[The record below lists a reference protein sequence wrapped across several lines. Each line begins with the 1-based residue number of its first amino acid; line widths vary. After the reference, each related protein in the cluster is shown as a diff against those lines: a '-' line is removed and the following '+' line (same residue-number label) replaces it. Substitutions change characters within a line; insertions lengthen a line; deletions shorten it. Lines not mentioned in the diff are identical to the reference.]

1 MNIQQ
6 TIAKAH
12 YVATEAQVEDLT
24 VAQWQAASGLE
35 IHNATYLRVTLAQAQ
50 AKTGTKARGRHS
62 KDAQLAVLVAVNA
75 IFYAAVLRGLVKADP
90 AIAQDDALEPPEK
103 SRRALERNR
112 RSTFARTSY
121 RELVGFVERG
131 GDLRTLDVETVS
143 KASLRA
149 FGKAPESKD
158 RTERALE
165 RAQGAILRAINRLA
179 RGDPGAAVER
189 LDVVIGALQARRHE
203 LGNKAPVRH
212 GKRAGREGPAIRTRV
227 GVPQFHRPGAQ

>member
-24 VAQWQAASGLE
+24 VAQWQAATGLE
-35 IHNATYLRVTLAQAQ
+35 LHNATYLRVILAQSQ
-50 AKTGTKARGRHS
+50 ARTGTTKRGRHN
-62 KDAQLAVLVAVNA
+62 KDAQLTVLKDVNTA
-75 IFYAAVLRGLVKADP
+75 YYAAVLRGLVKADP
-90 AIAQDDALEPPEK
+90 TVAMEDGLEPKEK
-103 SRRALERNR
+103 SYRALERNR

-131 GDLRTLDVETVS
+131 GDLRGLDVETVS

-149 FGKAPESKD
+149 FGKPAESED
-158 RTERALE
+158 RTERTLE

-179 RGDPGAAVER
+179 RGDPEEALER
-189 LDVVIGALQARRHE
+189 LDAVLATLQARRQE
-203 LGNKAPVRH
+203 LGNRKPVRE
-212 GKRAGREGPAIRTRV
+212 GRAIRTTV
-227 GVPQFHRPGAQ
+227 GVPQLHRPGAQ

>member
-12 YVATEAQVEDLT
+12 YVATEAQVEDLA
-24 VAQWQAASGLE
+24 VAQWQGASVLE
-35 IHNATYLRVTLAQAQ
+35 VHNATYGRVILAQAQ

-62 KDAQLAVLVAVNA
+62 KDSQLAVLLAVNTLY
-75 IFYAAVLRGLVKADP
+75 YAAVLRGLVKADP
-90 AIAQDDALEPPEK
+90 TIAADGSLEPAER

-112 RSTFARTSY
+112 RSTYARTAY

-143 KASLRA
+143 KASLRNY
-149 FGKAPESKD
+149 GKPTESEN
-158 RTERALE
+158 RTERTLE

-179 RGDPGAAVER
+179 RGDPTAAVER
-189 LDVVIGALQARRHE
+189 LDAIMVALQARRHE
-203 LGNKAPVRH
+203 LGNKAPIRH
-212 GKRAGREGPAIRTRV
+212 GKRQGREGPAIRTRV

>member
-149 FGKAPESKD
+149 FGKAPESED
-158 RTERALE
+158 RTERTLE

-179 RGDPGAAVER
+179 RGDPAEALER
-189 LDVVIGALQARRHE
+189 LDAVLGTLQERRHA
-203 LGNKAPVRH
+203 LANQRPAK
-212 GKRAGREGPAIRTRV
+212 REGRAVRTTV
-227 GVPQFHRPGAQ
+227 GVPQFARPGAQ